1 MLRATSALRFAWAGF
16 DTYCLY
22 TVIVIVIVDRV
33 FLVCSISRRRTA
45 AKPTSGGRP
54 GCVIKCLGRGL
65 SAGLYQRP
73 SNVNDVFSKSRRNVG
88 SCYFKPSSAS

>member
-33 FLVCSISRRRTA
+33 FYIADAPLPSRPRARRA
-45 AKPTSGGRP
+45 DRGP